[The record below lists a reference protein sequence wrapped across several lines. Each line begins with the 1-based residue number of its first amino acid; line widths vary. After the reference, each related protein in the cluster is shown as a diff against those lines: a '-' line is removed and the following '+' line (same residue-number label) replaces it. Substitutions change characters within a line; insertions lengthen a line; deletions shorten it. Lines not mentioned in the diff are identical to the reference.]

1 MVAVSE
7 VSGQGAMQPLSSL
20 LLLLELPTGG
30 EALLLLLAGTGAV
43 MSQCAEPVRGGEE
56 DVGVLKLICDLVL
69 SQMIRQHH
77 NFFQ

>member
-7 VSGQGAMQPLSSL
+7 VSGQGAMQPLSL

-30 EALLLLLAGTGAV
+30 EALLLLLAGTGTV
-43 MSQCAEPVRGGEE
+43 MPQRAEPVRRGEE